1 MASIQ
6 QQAIF
11 TALTQFPPP
20 PRTAKEKQ
28 KYIETD
34 AASLYALA
42 AAYREAAQPLWQPD
56 RKLDRITRLPFRLMA
71 AHAIELCLSAYL
83 LQVGVHAEDVRG
95 FQHNLAVRLVAAEGK
110 GLLLR
115 KGTTGHL
122 LRMDKD
128 REYLMTRYNPA
139 PLVMSELTRI
149 KATLDELFDKTGKAF
164 N

>member
-1 MASIQ
+1 MASTQ
-6 QQAIF
+6 QHAIF

-20 PRTAKEKQ
+20 PRHDREKQ
-28 KYIETD
+28 KYIEAD

-42 AAYREAAQPLWQPD
+42 EAYRQAAQPLWQSGMN
-56 RKLDRITRLPFRLMA
+56 LDAIERLPFRLMA

-83 LQVGVHAEDVRG
+83 LKSGIAPEDVRG

-115 KGTTGHL
+115 KRTAGHL

-139 PLVMSELTRI
+139 PLALSELTRI
-149 KATLDELFDKTGKAF
+149 KATLDELFDKTGTAF